1 MYYLKRLKDLRES
14 RNLRQQNLAEVLDI
28 TRQQYSLYET
38 GKREIPIHHIKVLA
52 QFYQTT
58 VDYILEITD
67 EKVKN

>member
-1 MYYLKRLKDLRES
+1 MYHLKRLRDLRES
-14 RNLRQQNLAEVLDI
+14 HNLRQQNLAEVLDI